1 MTWIINWAIQGA
13 LKCFRSRCKQIN
25 KLPKKDLRPRTTW
38 SISNSRLKWCFQKLM
53 NLLRGKAC
61 SITRIR
67 RRSGPRRSYI
77 IWLTKSTRIRR
88 LAISNVISKKGNWQ
102 VSNNDRSQPTWEAQI
117 RSNIKT
123 KVTFWARQ
131 VLCHLKMPAK
141 KFLKWKRPNVG
152 QWINFVVFRN
162 SQKWLRQR
170 CDSRKAR
177 QQTIDDLKRR
187 ALSWNSIGQNRTRRK
202 ISC

>member
-38 SISNSRLKWCFQKLM
+38 SISNSRLKWCSQKLM

-102 VSNNDRSQPTWEAQI
+102 VSNNDRRQPTWEAQI
-117 RSNIKT
+117 HSNIKT

-141 KFLKWKRPNVG
+141 KFLKMKKAKRWPMDQLCCLQEFPKMATSKMWFTKSSAAN
-152 QWINFVVFRN
+152 
-162 SQKWLRQR
+162 
-170 CDSRKAR
+170 
-177 QQTIDDLKRR
+177 
-187 ALSWNSIGQNRTRRK
+187 NRWPKTP
-202 ISC
+202 SS